1 MAQKR
6 PWEVPD
12 ELWDRVRLLLPTA
25 PRRYRN
31 PGRKRLD
38 DRKALCGVLFVLH
51 TGLPWERLPQ
61 ELGYGSGV
69 TCWRRLRDWQRARA
83 WPQVR
88 EVLEPGLGTDGV
100 FDWDRADDSAAA

>member
-1 MAQKR
+1 MQKK

-12 ELWDRVRLLLPTA
+12 DLWACVRPLLPT
-25 PRRYRN
+25 PVRRYRS

-38 DRKALCGVLFVLH
+38 DRRALCGVLFVLC
-51 TGLPWERLPQ
+51 TGLPWEQLPQ

-69 TCWRRLRDWQRARA
+69 TCWRRLREWQSAQA

-88 EVLEPGLGTDGV
+88 EVLEPGLGADGV
-100 FDWDRADDSAAA
+100 FDWDRADNSVAA